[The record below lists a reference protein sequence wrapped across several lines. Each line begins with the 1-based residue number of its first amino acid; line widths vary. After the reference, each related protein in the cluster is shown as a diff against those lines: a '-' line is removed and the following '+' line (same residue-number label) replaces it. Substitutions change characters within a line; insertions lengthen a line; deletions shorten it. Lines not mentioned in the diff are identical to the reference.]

1 LRNIEIIIWPEF
13 AGCNAKYKKQEHK
26 KQHKYYK
33 EVETRGFH
41 LLITPSETNIMRVKE
56 RLASQPKG
64 KKAKAKAKDGKA
76 VIKLIEQVNPI
87 VIG

>member
-1 LRNIEIIIWPEF
+1 M
-13 AGCNAKYKKQEHK
+13 
-26 KQHKYYK
+26 
-33 EVETRGFH
+33 ETRGFH
-41 LLITPSETNIMRVKE
+41 LLITPSEANIMRVKE
-56 RLASQPKG
+56 RLKVWFKQKG

>member
-1 LRNIEIIIWPEF
+1 M
-13 AGCNAKYKKQEHK
+13 
-26 KQHKYYK
+26 
-33 EVETRGFH
+33 ETRGFH
-41 LLITPSETNIMRVKE
+41 LLITPSEANIMRVKE
-56 RLASQPKG
+56 RLASQQKG

>member
-1 LRNIEIIIWPEF
+1 
-13 AGCNAKYKKQEHK
+13 
-26 KQHKYYK
+26 
-33 EVETRGFH
+33 VETRGFH

-87 VIG
+87 VIR